1 MSLLEIFYTV
11 KKEQTKNSI
20 KTYLIIVCL
29 ALLVVSCNREEPA
42 TWTEPIL
49 SQPRNQLTVPQLQ
62 EDKTFSLLDMSYFA
76 KPEWAREA
84 EHGFSGSIS
93 FVDTEMIFPKDR
105 ESYTGENTFPGFSVD
120 FIAHDEELIPIQK
133 EPIFT
138 KDYSNSFW
146 DVIVGTGE
154 VWQEEN
160 DGDWSR
166 ASFPLSLIDRYMGQV
181 RNCVGTFLYQPD
193 TISNVYVQC
202 SQETADFNDNSGGNI
217 RVMLGKV
224 DYQPMNFP
232 HSEQVIEQ
240 HNQHKS
246 SRLPVLPLSIFD
258 TANEIATYFDKS
270 LWTNAPTSLGAVL
283 VDEKIYLHPPHT
295 RHGLYP
301 YPSEMRHGV
310 WSVTKSMTG
319 ALALFYFEERYDED
333 VFNELITDYV
343 PALADHPGW
352 QGVTFSHTLNMATGT
367 EGSEAPEHLLNNLVL
382 ARTAEEAIN
391 NIASL
396 GDYPEAPGEKFNY
409 ASTNFFVLSY
419 ALQNYIEEKEG
430 PGIYYWDLVRDNV
443 LVPIGAEYFTLR
455 QTLESDGSKGIPV
468 LAYGAFPTL
477 DEAAKIALLI
487 SNEGEY
493 EGQQLLNR
501 EKIQEALGRTEWE
514 GYNTDE
520 RGVTYRHSF
529 RSTSFRT
536 SIRCEVK
543 VSYMLGWGAN
553 HVLFLPD
560 DVIIIRFM
568 DEYDFD
574 IDELVQSVEKLKP
587 SCP

>member
-1 MSLLEIFYTV
+1 M
-11 KKEQTKNSI
+11 KR
-20 KTYLIIVCL
+20 YLIVLILVLLGSACNQAEP
-29 ALLVVSCNREEPA
+29 ALNQAESTPWEEP
-42 TWTEPIL
+42 EL
-49 SQPRNQLTVPQLQ
+49 SQQRDQLTADELQ
-62 EDKTFSLLDMSYFA
+62 QNSYPPFVDMSNFA
-76 KPEWAREA
+76 KPEWAGEA
-84 EHGFSGSIS
+84 THNFSGSVS
-93 FVDTEMIFPKDR
+93 FADTSLIFLKDR
-105 ESYTGENTFPGFSVD
+105 ESYDGEDIFPGFTVD
-120 FIAHDEELIPIQK
+120 FIAHDGELIPIQK

-138 KDYSNSFW
+138 RDYSNSFW
-146 DVIVGTGE
+146 DVIVGAGD

-160 DGDWSR
+160 DGEWSR

-181 RNCVGTFLYQPD
+181 RNCVAAFVYQPG

-202 SQETADFNDNSGGNI
+202 SQETADFNDSSGGDI
-217 RVMLGKV
+217 RVMLNEV

-232 HSEQVIEQ
+232 DSEQVIEQ

-246 SRLPVLPLSIFD
+246 RRLPVFPLSTID
-258 TANEIATYFDKS
+258 TDHEIADYFDKS
-270 LWTNAPTSLGAVL
+270 LWTNASTSLGAVL
-283 VDEKIYLHPPHT
+283 VDEKIYLHPPNT
-295 RHGLYP
+295 RHGLFP
-301 YPSEMRHGV
+301 YPAEMRHGV
-310 WSVTKSMTG
+310 YSVTKGMTG
-319 ALALFYFEERYDED
+319 ALALFYLEERYDED
-333 VFNELITDYV
+333 VFDELITDYV
-343 PALADHPGW
+343 PALADHPAW

-367 EGSEAPEHLLNNLVL
+367 EGSEAAEHLLNILVL

-391 NIASL
+391 NIATL

-409 ASTNFFVLSY
+409 ASTNLFVLSY
-419 ALQNYIEEKEG
+419 ALQNYVEEKEG
-430 PGIYYWDLVRDNV
+430 PGIYYWDLVHEHV

-455 QTLESDGSKGIPV
+455 HTLESDGSKGIPI

-477 DEAAKIALLI
+477 DEAAKISLLI
-487 SNEGEY
+487 SHEGEY
-493 EGQQLLNR
+493 EERQLLNR
-501 EKIQEALGRTEWE
+501 ERIREALGRTDWA

-520 RGVTYRHSF
+520 RGVMYRHSF

-536 SIRCEVK
+536 SIRCKVN

-574 IDELVQSVEKLKP
+574 IDDLVRSVDKQIP